1 MIKELNTVLEYLQ
14 GKIADELDVN
24 RRHIEI
30 INIETPFKKRVGKD
44 YETTRTVKFKNN
56 NEPEKERTAVW
67 TEFKYFNGEM
77 YERLQITD

>member
-1 MIKELNTVLEYLQ
+1 MIKELNTVLEYLRNQ
-14 GKIADELDVN
+14 IADQLDIN
-24 RRHIEI
+24 RQHIEI
-30 INIETPFKKRVGKD
+30 TSIKTPLKRRVGKD

-56 NEPEKERTAVW
+56 NEPDKERTAVW